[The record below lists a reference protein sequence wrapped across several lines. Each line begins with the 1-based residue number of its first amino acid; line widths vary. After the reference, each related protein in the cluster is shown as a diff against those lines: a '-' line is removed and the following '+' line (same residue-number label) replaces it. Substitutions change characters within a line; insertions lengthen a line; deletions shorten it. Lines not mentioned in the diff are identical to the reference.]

1 MDRSPV
7 LVLGTHKNKKLTD
20 VLNEAGFEP
29 IIRRTMLEAL
39 DKIRRRTFS
48 AVVIDRD
55 VTDVDLLEFTFNVR
69 DYRSDIPVIVVGE
82 KRRTPTDRM
91 ARSLPGTIDLGPTG
105 NLAKKP
111 SRLKDAINTGV
122 ED

>member
-1 MDRSPV
+1 MRRIPV
-7 LVLGTHKNKKLTD
+7 LLLGSHKNKELTD
-20 VLNEAGFEP
+20 ALTEAGFEP
-29 IIRRTMLEAL
+29 IVRRTMLEAL
-39 DKIRRRTFS
+39 DKIRRRAFS

-69 DYRSDIPVIVVGE
+69 DYRPDVPIIVVGE

-91 ARSLPGTIDLGPTG
+91 AMSLPGTVDLGSTG
-105 NLAKKP
+105 DLAKRA
-111 SRLKDAINTGV
+111 SRLKRAINTGM